1 MGRKNCAVI
10 MLTSA
15 CLVLTACAPTEF
27 PEQNGTEHQN
37 QMEGVAKQELTEF
50 DTDDVEKIPDHLTCQ
65 VDDLLMVDADV
76 RLWGLSEWKL
86 SDWYATEK
94 NYTESEE
101 EAHEL
106 IQKMM
111 NEAGWKYEEKDVE
124 CYRNSEGE
132 KIYYVEISNHED
144 NVYVLPDRFSYS
156 TERGYVSL
164 NQSDFCGDYK
174 GDNRELYK
182 TGRELAF
189 GSIKES
195 EQLAVDYAEKM
206 GIQVSDT
213 VDCYTLDE
221 KNKRISWLD
230 LDKFDNHTPE
240 EEENRNFS
248 YAIFLYQDYFGIP
261 GLRYDP
267 GDGKLTNDTTFRS
280 SVCEVSVDRDGIAYF
295 QSAPTYE
302 LEKMGTEQEIL
313 RPADIIEKQV
323 EMMKSK
329 EETGE
334 MKLSEV
340 SLEYL
345 PVYDKETELY
355 HMCPVWACYYS
366 QTVTHYGEVNYD
378 SEEKYIALYD
388 AYTGEVLQT
397 K

>member
-189 GSIKES
+189 GSIKRVNS
-195 EQLAVDYAEKM
+195 WQWIM
-206 GIQVSDT
+206 Q
-213 VDCYTLDE
+213 
-221 KNKRISWLD
+221 KNGNSG
-230 LDKFDNHTPE
+230 
-240 EEENRNFS
+240 
-248 YAIFLYQDYFGIP
+248 Q
-261 GLRYDP
+261 
-267 GDGKLTNDTTFRS
+267 
-280 SVCEVSVDRDGIAYF
+280 
-295 QSAPTYE
+295 
-302 LEKMGTEQEIL
+302 
-313 RPADIIEKQV
+313 
-323 EMMKSK
+323 
-329 EETGE
+329 
-334 MKLSEV
+334 
-340 SLEYL
+340 
-345 PVYDKETELY
+345 
-355 HMCPVWACYYS
+355 
-366 QTVTHYGEVNYD
+366 
-378 SEEKYIALYD
+378 
-388 AYTGEVLQT
+388 
-397 K
+397 